1 MWTNDPLEGLFPT
14 ETEQPQAEEW
24 YDTVV
29 LGIDPT
35 RGDLYDAAAHMVRDL
50 VSDRED
56 PYTYYGLPALA
67 VAPDAYEE

>member
-1 MWTNDPLEGLFPT
+1 MWTNDPLDGLFPT

-35 RGDLYDAAAHMVRDL
+35 RGDLHDAAAQIVRDL
-50 VSDRED
+50 AADREE
-56 PYTYYGLPALA
+56 PYTYYGLPAMA